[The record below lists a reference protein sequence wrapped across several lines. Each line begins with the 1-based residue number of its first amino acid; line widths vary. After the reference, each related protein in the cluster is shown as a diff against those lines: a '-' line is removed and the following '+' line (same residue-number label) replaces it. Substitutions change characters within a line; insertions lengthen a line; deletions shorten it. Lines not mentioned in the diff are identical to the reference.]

1 MIQPATA
8 PTDHGRI
15 DGRLPYYRVGDGPKT
30 LLFVPGLNDAF
41 GGRADW
47 RIAQV
52 LGQTYRGFTDEYT
65 VWTVSRP
72 RGLDSGTTTRDLAG
86 SYATVLD
93 ELGGADVLGYSM
105 GGFVAQHLAADY
117 PELVN
122 SLVVGAS
129 ADRLSERG
137 ASIVEKW
144 RELAANGEWGR
155 LYDSVAS
162 EGYVGWRKRVYPSM
176 ARILG
181 GVVSPPVPSDVVV
194 SCDACLEHD
203 TADRL
208 DEIAA
213 PTLVVGGTE
222 DPLFTESRLRATKE
236 GIPGAK
242 LALLRGAGHA
252 AMDEYHDRF
261 TGVVRRF
268 LRDEPLEG
276 VGKA

>member
-1 MIQPATA
+1 MIQPATD
-8 PTDHGRI
+8 PTDHGWI

-52 LGQTYRGFTDEYT
+52 LGQAYRGFTDEYT

-117 PELVN
+117 PDLVDR
-122 SLVVGAS
+122 LVVGAS
-129 ADRLSERG
+129 ADRLGEKG
-137 ASIVEKW
+137 VSIVEEW
-144 RELAANGEWGR
+144 RELAENGEWSR
-155 LYDSVAS
+155 LYDSVTR
-162 EGYVGWRKRVYPSM
+162 EGYVGWRQSVYPRVVR
-176 ARILG
+176 AFG
-181 GVVSPPVPSDVVV
+181 GVFSPPVPSDVVV

-203 TADRL
+203 TGDRL
-208 DEIAA
+208 GDVDV

-222 DPLFTESRLRATKE
+222 DRLFPESRLRATKE

-252 AMDEYHDRF
+252 AMDENHDQF

-268 LRDEPLEG
+268 LRGESL
-276 VGKA
+276 